1 MNEAKYIGL
10 RGKLVEELESK
21 GITDRKVLDAINVI
35 PRHLFLDPVFRDKF
49 AYEDAAFPIG
59 EGQTISQPFTVAY
72 QTELLHAKK
81 GSKVLEIGTGSGYQT
96 AVLCQLG
103 VKVHSIERQKNL
115 FNNAKLFLNQNGYRA
130 HLYFGDGFKGKPAF
144 APFDGIIV
152 TCGAPY
158 IPEELKYQLTVG
170 GRMVIPVGEQDVQQ
184 MKVIVRLEDEVFE
197 ENTYG
202 DFKFVPMIKNIKN

>member
-1 MNEAKYIGL
+1 MNDAKYIGL
-10 RGKLVEELESK
+10 RAKLVEELKSK
-21 GITDRKVLDAINVI
+21 GIKDKRVLDAINLI
-35 PRHLFLDPVFRDKF
+35 PRHLFFDPVFRDKF

-59 EGQTISQPFTVAY
+59 EGQTISQPYTVAF
-72 QTELLHAKK
+72 QSELLLVKK

-115 FNNAKLFLNQNGYRA
+115 FNNAKLFLNQNGFRA

-158 IPEELKYQLTVG
+158 VPDELKYQLSVG
-170 GRMVIPVGEQDVQQ
+170 GRMVIPVGKQDVQQ
-184 MKVIVRLEDEVFE
+184 MKVIIRLGEDVFE
-197 ENTYG
+197 EKTYG
-202 DFKFVPMIKNIKN
+202 DFKFVPMLKNIKN

>member
-1 MNEAKYIGL
+1 M
-10 RGKLVEELESK
+10 
-21 GITDRKVLDAINVI
+21 
-35 PRHLFLDPVFRDKF
+35 
-49 AYEDAAFPIG
+49 
-59 EGQTISQPFTVAY
+59 
-72 QTELLHAKK
+72 
-81 GSKVLEIGTGSGYQT
+81 LEIGTGSGYQT

-158 IPEELKYQLTVG
+158 VPDELKYQLTVG

-184 MKVIVRLEDEVFE
+184 MKVIVRLEEEVFE
-197 ENTYG
+197 EKTYG
-202 DFKFVPMIKNIKN
+202 NFKFVPMLKNIKN

>member
-1 MNEAKYIGL
+1 MNDAKYIGL
-10 RGKLVEELESK
+10 RAKLVEELKSK
-21 GITDRKVLDAINVI
+21 GIKDKRVLDAINLI

-49 AYEDAAFPIG
+49 AYEDSAFPIG
-59 EGQTISQPFTVAY
+59 EGQTISQPYTVAY
-72 QTELLHAKK
+72 QSELLRVKK

-158 IPEELKYQLTVG
+158 VPDELKCQLSVG
-170 GRMVIPVGEQDVQQ
+170 GRMVIPVGKQDVQQ
-184 MKVIVRLEDEVFE
+184 MKVIIRLGEDVFE
-197 ENTYG
+197 EKTYG
-202 DFKFVPMIKNIKN
+202 DFKFVPMLKNIKN

>member
-81 GSKVLEIGTGSGYQT
+81 GSKVLEIGT
-96 AVLCQLG
+96 VLDT
-103 VKVHSIERQKNL
+103 KRL
-115 FNNAKLFLNQNGYRA
+115 FC
-130 HLYFGDGFKGKPAF
+130 
-144 APFDGIIV
+144 V
-152 TCGAPY
+152 SW
-158 IPEELKYQLTVG
+158 V
-170 GRMVIPVGEQDVQQ
+170 
-184 MKVIVRLEDEVFE
+184 
-197 ENTYG
+197 
-202 DFKFVPMIKNIKN
+202 